1 MLAHGLAP
9 CRALPNVVDVRA
21 KGAIGVVQLSTMTDK
36 DELRHAFMKRGVW
49 IRPFGDI
56 VYLSPALTIDTAD
69 VERLCAAIV
78 AVLKGAE

>member
-1 MLAHGLAP
+1 
-9 CRALPNVVDVRA
+9 
-21 KGAIGVVQLSTMTDK
+21 
-36 DELRHAFMKRGVW
+36 MKRGVW